1 MTYITP
7 SEMNVTGWSGLLLW
21 ANVVT
26 DQWFGAM
33 ILLAIFLIMFIT
45 LIFTAEPAKAFAVS
59 SFLTAIIA
67 LLFRGIGIIG
77 AEPLLIAIVFAAI
90 GFVVIKKGS

>member
-7 SEMNVTGWSGLLLW
+7 SELNVTGWSGLLVW

-33 ILLAIFLIMFIT
+33 ILLAVFLIMFI
-45 LIFTAEPAKAFAVS
+45 L
-59 SFLTAIIA
+59 
-67 LLFRGIGIIG
+67 
-77 AEPLLIAIVFAAI
+77 
-90 GFVVIKKGS
+90 